1 LSAEKKSLKRFLLIY
16 VISTLLLLGIGEWF
30 YYKSKVHSIIDSEAS
45 FLRSELKIYLTE
57 NKMMFRM
64 FMFNR
69 NLPSKFKIAVFR
81 DKEYMFGNFK
91 PKKVFWNKEF
101 WIEGDYLY
109 YLYTMPKR
117 WSKID
122 FVVTK
127 KIDKKPFNKLKMQ
140 IIIFNIFALIFIFL
154 MALVLGKMFLKPMR
168 DTLNSLENFIR
179 DATHEMN
186 TPISVI
192 LTNIEMLKMKN
203 TDFKELKRIEFSAK
217 RLEKIFKD
225 LSFIRLNHKRK
236 KEFKKINLKE
246 LISNRLSIFETLI
259 EGKNL
264 HLKKDCEDFV
274 INADEEDIIRLID
287 NLLSNAVKYAPESS
301 TVYITLKNGVLSIKN
316 KGEIKNPEKLTAKF
330 YRENKNEGGFGLGLY
345 IVSKICET
353 YGFKF
358 EIYNDTDNVVVE
370 IDMKTQS

>member
-1 LSAEKKSLKRFLLIY
+1 
-16 VISTLLLLGIGEWF
+16 
-30 YYKSKVHSIIDSEAS
+30 
-45 FLRSELKIYLTE
+45 
-57 NKMMFRM
+57 
-64 FMFNR
+64 
-69 NLPSKFKIAVFR
+69 
-81 DKEYMFGNFK
+81 
-91 PKKVFWNKEF
+91 
-101 WIEGDYLY
+101 
-109 YLYTMPKR
+109 
-117 WSKID
+117 
-122 FVVTK
+122 
-127 KIDKKPFNKLKMQ
+127 MQ

-179 DATHEMN
+179 DATHKMN

-203 TDFKELKRIEFSAK
+203 TDSKELRRIEFSAK

-225 LSFIRLNHKRK
+225 LSFVRLNHKRK
-236 KEFKKINLKE
+236 KEFKNINLKE
-246 LISNRLSIFETLI
+246 FISSKLSIFETLI

-274 INADEEDIIRLID
+274 VNIDEEDIIRLID
-287 NLLSNAVKYAPESS
+287 NLLSNAVKYAPEGS
-301 TVYITLKNGVLSIKN
+301 TVYIILKNGVLNIKN